1 MLRVHESPFGRALH
15 SQIIFALPGRPIG
28 SRTYLFFRASW
39 WRWQWCRSSE
49 PLWALAL
56 AFVAICLIV
65 SANSP
70 INEFL
75 DGKYDRFHPTKSSR
89 PGALGVLD
97 WRLVLAQYVGF
108 AAAGIAMATA
118 INRPFLLSA
127 LALLAMG
134 LIYNVPPI
142 RTKDHAYLDVLSSI
156 CKQSYSLSPGLV
168 RDNFRLF
175 PAIER
180 PPGVLDGRRLPDGC

>member
-1 MLRVHESPFGRALH
+1 M
-15 SQIIFALPGRPIG
+15 
-28 SRTYLFFRASW
+28 
-39 WRWQWCRSSE
+39 
-49 PLWALAL
+49 

-65 SANSP
+65 SANYT

-134 LIYNVPPI
+134 LIYKPPI
-142 RTKDHAYLDVLSSI
+142 RTKDHAYLDVLSEI
-156 CKQSYSLSPGLV
+156 LQTI
-168 RDNFRLF
+168 LF
-175 PAIER
+175 AFSWVGSR
-180 PPGVLDGRRLPDGC
+180 